1 MEERTKPVVHVIT
14 DKPPSKPPPSL
25 EQNISYHIDEAQWIA
40 DIQTAADTSLNNRDI
55 QHAACLCPHDYIPS
69 VKKLSQNNAINK
81 HHLSIKRQQL
91 QHHHRRDPIKCTL
104 IPSPTYL
111 HIPTPKKPTRHGGYQ
126 SANAIHYTNW
136 KYETSTDWTSRA
148 DGRWYTSHAK
158 PSPPNVTP
166 HLPNDTH
173 HPSYSVLP

>member
-1 MEERTKPVVHVIT
+1 MDRYIKKMEDDGHTPLQMVPMMHVVNDMVEECANEDNSDNERTSGSEWDIQMEERTKPVVHVIT

-104 IPSPTYL
+104 ITLLTYL
-111 HIPTPKKPTRHGGYQ
+111 HIPIPK
-126 SANAIHYTNW
+126 
-136 KYETSTDWTSRA
+136 
-148 DGRWYTSHAK
+148 
-158 PSPPNVTP
+158 
-166 HLPNDTH
+166 
-173 HPSYSVLP
+173 